1 MSAPY
6 TVRAVVRDDDPA
18 RRGLGGV
25 PDRPFAG
32 PVVGSP
38 RMTSQGVDRGEPTPN
53 QPSMRCWVQNEVRS
67 VVVAAWAAAL
77 NSAVV
82 ETPYQCEV
90 A

>member
-1 MSAPY
+1 MSQVTDRLSAAPKN
-6 TVRAVVRDDDPA
+6 
-18 RRGLGGV
+18 RRGRRRKAHTAAVRTRAGV
-25 PDRPFAG
+25 RP
-32 PVVGSP
+32 
-38 RMTSQGVDRGEPTPN
+38 GVSG